1 MNQKVRAPGFPPAL
15 VAVFVFL
22 AAGFVV
28 AGYVYFD
35 QNRRTSEKHAKD
47 QLNAV
52 ADLKA
57 RQVITWRDERLSD
70 ARFIFANRE
79 IALEISRL
87 TARPGGRGPAVPE
100 WMISMFNNRHYEAIV
115 AVDTLARPLVG
126 VPAATTAADSSL
138 PDAIRKAAAARDVLF
153 TDFNVA
159 NDGHAHLDVIVPVF
173 VRRGDAAVQTGT
185 VILRIN
191 PATFL
196 YPTLRQWPL
205 PAQTSE
211 CVLFRADGDS
221 VVLLN
226 PLRHNDAPPLLLRF
240 PLSDSALTV
249 ARGSRGFEGVLT
261 GKDYRGHDVL
271 SAIRHLAGSPWTLE
285 AKMDVEEIAAPVVER
300 GWLVSGLVIVL
311 ILAAGALVVT
321 IWRKR
326 EVDHLRRTLSAEVER
341 EALVRHFD
349 YLSKNANDIILLADL
364 NGRIIESN
372 DRAVAAYGRSSV
384 QLAGTYVRDLG
395 DPSAGAE
402 FAAIMRELDEK
413 GSLIFESVHRR
424 SDGSSFPVEIS
435 TRVIEVDGKKFQQAI
450 IRDITERKR
459 AEESI
464 RRLNRVYSVLS
475 NVNEAIVRI
484 RDHRVLFQKTCS
496 IAVTEGGF
504 AMAWI
509 GEADGDSGAIRPVAS
524 DGRNHGYLEEIH
536 ISVRDIP
543 EGRGPTGVALREG
556 THVVCNDLATDERV
570 KPWRLAQ
577 AARGYRASATFP
589 INVKNVPRYVFTLY
603 ADARGFFDDDEIRLL
618 DELAIDLSYALEFL
632 DVERERG
639 DAIAQLRQIQ
649 KMESL
654 GTLAGG
660 IAHDFNNILGIILG
674 HITFLEAGR
683 ENPALVTNSI
693 EAITK
698 ATQRGAALVRQIL
711 TFARKTDVALAP
723 LSVNA
728 AVEEIARM
736 LRETFPKNIDIVLD
750 LAPDLPEVTMDHTQL
765 HQALLNLCVNARDAI
780 VHPSM
785 PTARK
790 GKITMVTCAADVA
803 ALRVKYPDANADRYI
818 GIKVSDTGSGMDEQ
832 TRQRV
837 FEPFFTTKEKG
848 KGTGLGLAVVYG
860 VVQAHRG
867 FVDVETGFGTGTTFT
882 LWFPCSLPMREVP
895 LRPVPLPESV
905 TGGKETLLFVE
916 DEESLL
922 SMMRL
927 VLEDRGYTVITAR
940 DGMEAVRLY
949 AEQRNAIDLVISDLG
964 LPKLDGVAVT
974 ATLRE
979 LNPGCRVVLATG
991 YLDPDVRTRL
1001 AAAGVTDYLAKPY
1014 VPVDMLRK
1022 IREVLD
1028 RQA

>member
-1 MNQKVRAPGFPPAL
+1 MKPKDRAPGFLPAV
-15 VAVFVFL
+15 VAVFFFL
-22 AAGFVV
+22 AAGIVV

-35 QNRRTSEKHAKD
+35 QNRRTSEKHAED

-57 RQVITWRDERLSD
+57 RQVSSWRDERLSD

-79 IALEISRL
+79 IALELSRL
-87 TARPGGRGPAVPE
+87 AGRPAAGSSAVPE
-100 WMISMFNNRHYEAIV
+100 WMLSMFNNRHYEAIV
-115 AVDTLARPLVG
+115 AVDTLSRALVG
-126 VPAATTAADSSL
+126 IPSPGMVEDSSL
-138 PDAIRKAAAARDVLF
+138 AGALREAAAARQVVF
-153 TDFNVA
+153 TDFHA
-159 NDGHAHLDVIVPVF
+159 ARDGHAHLDLLVPVF
-173 VRRGDAAVQTGT
+173 VRRGEAALQTGT
-185 VILRIN
+185 IILRID
-191 PATFL
+191 PSSFL

-221 VVLLN
+221 VVLLS
-226 PLRHNDAPPLLLRF
+226 PLRHNDAPPLRLRF
-240 PLSDSALTV
+240 PSSDSSLTV
-249 ARGSRGFEGVLT
+249 AAGSRGFEGVMS
-261 GKDYRGHDVL
+261 GKDYRGHRVL
-271 SAIRHLAGSPWTLE
+271 SAIRRLRGSPWNLE

-300 GWLVSGLVIVL
+300 GWLVAGLVIGL
-311 ILAAGALVVT
+311 ILAAGTSLFT

-326 EVDHLRRTLSAEVER
+326 ELDHLRRTLNADVER

-349 YLSKNANDIILLADL
+349 YLSKHANDIILLADL
-364 NGRIIESN
+364 SGRIIESN
-372 DRAVAAYGRSSV
+372 DRAVAAYGRPA
-384 QLAGTYVRDLG
+384 QELAGMLLRDLG
-395 DPSAGAE
+395 DP
-402 FAAIMRELDEK
+402 AAADRLAATMQELDVK
-413 GSLIFESVHRR
+413 GSLIFDSMHRR
-424 SDGSSFPVEIS
+424 NDGSLFPVEIS
-435 TRVIEVDGKKFQQAI
+435 TRVIEVEGKKFQQAI
-450 IRDITERKR
+450 IRDITERKK

-484 RDHRVLFQKTCS
+484 RDRQVLFQKACS
-496 IAVTEGGF
+496 IAVAEGGF
-504 AMAWI
+504 AMAWF
-509 GEADGDSGAIRPVAS
+509 GEADSESGVVRVVAS
-524 DGRNHGYLEEIH
+524 DGRIQGYLDEVN

-543 EGRGPTGVALREG
+543 EGRGPSGLAFREG
-556 THVVCNDLATDERV
+556 KHVICNDTAHDERL
-570 KPWRLAQ
+570 KLWQ
-577 AARGYRASATFP
+577 AALARRGYRSSATFP
-589 INVKNVPRYVFTLY
+589 ILVKGVPRFVFTLY
-603 ADARGFFDDDEIRLL
+603 ADVPGFFDDDEIRLL
-618 DELAIDLSYALEFL
+618 DELAVDLSYALEFL
-632 DVERERG
+632 DVEKEKG
-639 DAIAQLRQIQ
+639 DAIAQLRQVQ

-723 LSVNA
+723 LSVNV

-750 LAPDLPEVTMDHTQL
+750 LAPDLPAVTMDHTQL

-790 GKITMVTCAADVA
+790 GKITIVTCPADGP
-803 ALRVKYPDANADRYI
+803 ALRLKYPDAAAGEYI
-818 GIKVSDTGSGMDEQ
+818 GIKVSDTGSGMDER
-832 TRQRV
+832 TRMRV

-860 VVQAHRG
+860 VVQGHRG
-867 FVDVETGFGTGTTFT
+867 FVDVETKIGLGTTFT
-882 LWFPCSLPMREVP
+882 LWFPCTQTLQGLSIPPVAPREAVG
-895 LRPVPLPESV
+895 
-905 TGGKETLLFVE
+905 GGKETLLFVE

-940 DGMEAVRLY
+940 DGMEAVRVY
-949 AEQRNAIDLVISDLG
+949 TERRHAIDLVISDLG

-974 ATLRE
+974 TTLRE

-991 YLDPDVRTRL
+991 YLDPEIRARL

-1014 VPVDMLRK
+1014 VPIEMLRK

-1028 RQA
+1028 RA